1 MKDKE
6 PSSLKAIS
14 QAARPYPTTP
24 RPPPQSSKSGPKYF
38 PPDVIQEEDLESAM
52 DLIPY
57 QPDPPSPPSPPSPQS
72 PPDTPTPMGQ
82 VNRAHPSQPDLLIYK
97 EFKVTAQNSSIGT
110 PPNDGLANSIHA
122 PCSQPVDQAMKD
134 LLSPTSTHAPTPEEK
149 DILAHLALANLNR
162 AALGQSSA
170 NQTST
175 LPQFTPTPVGGFP
188 TVHMSHA
195 AQIFDHLDNRVLLA
209 WFQVPHPKF
218 MIRVFDHS
226 GKDVTERAAIIAERI
241 RANVTAIAESIHHDI
256 PPIRVSPPQ
265 PQGGKDAKSFPL
277 GFLVHNVS
285 EETKTLLLNQR
296 IWSTVDLTFEALSF
310 NCAHPPEL
318 LFSLAG
324 FTTLDLATIS
334 QAVTETWNQE
344 ETRYRIESFFSTCG
358 LPDDEPIYKVTQ
370 DFISSCRVELLDF
383 KISGGLSVPRYNV
396 FATSPTNDAKTWT
409 DLRMYLKTLTYP
421 TSLDGCGTSS
431 ALFDCQLCHS
441 LAHPR
446 GLCPFP
452 LVPLWNG
459 PKAGSRNSNNTSRPT
474 GRTRGGKPGRST

>member
-14 QAARPYPTTP
+14 QAARPYHTTP

-57 QPDPPSPPSPPSPQS
+57 QPDPPSPPSPLTPQS
-72 PPDTPTPMGQ
+72 PPDTLTPVGQ
-82 VNRAHPSQPDLLIYK
+82 VNRAHPSQPDLLMYK
-97 EFKVTAQNSSIGT
+97 EFKVTVQNPSIET
-110 PPNDGLANSIHA
+110 PPSDGLANSIHT
-122 PCSQPVDQAMKD
+122 PHNQLVDQAMKD
-134 LLSPTSTHAPTPEEK
+134 LLSPTSTHTPTPEEK

-162 AALGQSSA
+162 AVLGQSSA
-170 NQTST
+170 NQATT
-175 LPQFTPTPVGGFP
+175 LPQFTPTPAGGLVP
-188 TVHMSHA
+188 SPSP
-195 AQIFDHLDNRVLLA
+195 QIHDSGL
-209 WFQVPHPKF
+209 
-218 MIRVFDHS
+218 DHS
-226 GKDVTERAAIIAERI
+226 GKDITERAAIIAECI
-241 RANVTAIAESIHHDI
+241 CANVTAIAESIHHDI
-256 PPIRVSPPQ
+256 PPICVSPPQ

-277 GFLVHNVS
+277 GFLVHNIS
-285 EETKTLLLNQR
+285 KETKTLLLNQH
-296 IWSTVDLTFEALSF
+296 IWSTVDLTFKALSF

-324 FTTLDLATIS
+324 FTTLDLTTIS
-334 QAVTETWNQE
+334 QAITETWNQE
-344 ETRYRIESFFSTCG
+344 ETCYCIESFFST
-358 LPDDEPIYKVTQ
+358 
-370 DFISSCRVELLDF
+370 FELLDF
-383 KISGGLSVPRYNV
+383 KISGGLSVPHYNV
-396 FATSPTNDAKTWT
+396 FTTSPTNDAKMWT

-421 TSLDGCGTSS
+421 TSLDSCGTSS

-459 PKAGSRNSNNTSRPT
+459 PKAGSRNSNNASHPT
-474 GRTRGGKPGRST
+474 GRTRGGKPGRNT